1 LTSPDGINWKRRSS
15 GTNRN
20 LSGVVYGGNHFLA
33 IGDYE
38 AILESDNLVMLNAIP
53 GITNGEL
60 RISLTGP
67 PGLACTIQSSA
78 DLISWRNLTNIT
90 TTQAG
95 TAAFDAQ
102 ARTSSAQFYRAYSQ

>member
-1 LTSPDGINWKRRSS
+1 
-15 GTNRN
+15 RN
-20 LSGVVYGGNHFLA
+20 FTGVVYGGGHFLA
-33 IGDYE
+33 IGDYG
-38 AILESDNLVMLNAIP
+38 AVLESDNLLMLNVIP
-53 GITNGEL
+53 GITNGEI

-102 ARTSSAQFYRAYSQ
+102 ARVSNAQFYRAYSR